1 MILLG
6 LKIVKMEKTL
16 NRFVLDLKGIHYQD
30 LKVHLFITLNFYLS
44 NIRQTQWEI
53 GQVACVAQHLG
64 HHTFDYQHLGH
75 HTSIINTWVI
85 IL

>member
-6 LKIVKMEKTL
+6 SKIVKMEKTL

-30 LKVHLFITLNFYLS
+30 LKVHLLITLNFYLS

-64 HHTFDYQHLGH
+64 HHT
-75 HTSIINTWVI
+75 SIINTRVI

>member
-6 LKIVKMEKTL
+6 SKIVKMEKTL
-16 NRFVLDLKGIHYQD
+16 NRFVLDLNGIHYQD
-30 LKVHLFITLNFYLS
+30 LKVHLLITLNFYLS

-64 HHTFDYQHLGH
+64 HHT
-75 HTSIINTWVI
+75 SIINTRVI